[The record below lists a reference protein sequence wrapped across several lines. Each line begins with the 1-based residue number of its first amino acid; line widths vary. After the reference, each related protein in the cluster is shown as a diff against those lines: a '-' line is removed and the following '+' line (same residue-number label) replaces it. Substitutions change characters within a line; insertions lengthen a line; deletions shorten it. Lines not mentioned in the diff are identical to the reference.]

1 VSDADDPLGNPGR
14 VPEPSRE
21 GPRRAEPSG
30 VHAIRIVS
38 ILGPTASG
46 KSALGLALA
55 ERLGGEI
62 VACDS
67 QQVYIGMDIG
77 TAKPT
82 REERR
87 RVPHHGLDLCHPDE
101 PFHAARWAAL
111 ARAAIKSI
119 AARGRLPIVVGGTG
133 LYYRALTAGLFEAP
147 PPDPALRARHREVYE
162 REGNDPLRARL
173 VEVDPEA
180 AAGIAPRDFVRTSR
194 ALEVYEQTGVA
205 ITTLRRQAARPRD
218 LAPTALVLDPP
229 VAELRLRI
237 EARVASML
245 AAGFLDEVRALRA
258 AGYGAGLKPMQAL
271 GYQQLGA
278 VLDGTTTL
286 EEAAAET
293 ARATLAYARR
303 QRTWF
308 KKEPAVARFEAA
320 PSLDAA
326 LAVISGGAPP
336 AVPQETSG

>member
-1 VSDADDPLGNPGR
+1 M
-14 VPEPSRE
+14 
-21 GPRRAEPSG
+21 
-30 VHAIRIVS
+30 VS

-46 KSALGLALA
+46 KSGLGLALA

-67 QQVYIGMDIG
+67 QQVYVGMDIG

-101 PFHAARWAAL
+101 SFHAARWAAV
-111 ARAAIKSI
+111 ARDAIKSI

-147 PPDPALRARHREVYE
+147 PSDPAVRARHREVYE
-162 REGNDPLRARL
+162 REGNEPLRARL

-180 AAGIAPRDFVRTSR
+180 AAGIGPRDFIRTSR

-218 LAPTALVLDPP
+218 LAPTTLVLDPP
-229 VAELRLRI
+229 LAELKVRI
-237 EARVASML
+237 EARVAEMR

-258 AGYGAGLKPMQAL
+258 AGYGAGLKAMQAL
-271 GYQQLGA
+271 GYRQMGA
-278 VLDGTTTL
+278 VLDGTATL
-286 EEAAAET
+286 AEAGAET

-308 KKEPAVARFEAA
+308 KKEPAAARLPAA
-320 PSLDAA
+320 PPLEAVLA
-326 LAVISGGAPP
+326 LLGGDPPP
-336 AVPQETSG
+336 APQETAP